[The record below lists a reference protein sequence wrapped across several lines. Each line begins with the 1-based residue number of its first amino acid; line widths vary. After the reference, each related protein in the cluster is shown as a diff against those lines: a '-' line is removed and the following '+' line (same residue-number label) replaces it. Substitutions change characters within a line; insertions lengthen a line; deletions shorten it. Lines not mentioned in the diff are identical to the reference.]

1 MASEASE
8 TSEIV
13 DIVTTPWSSDR
24 ESDRFAVENPA
35 NGGILAYV
43 QGAGEAEVD
52 RAVRAA
58 QAGFERWSRHSVIE
72 RGTVLLDA
80 ARVIREHADEL
91 AALESAENG
100 KPVRHARAFDIETC
114 IAIFEFFGRVVRDLH
129 GEARDSGTLLD
140 FTELRP
146 YGVVGA
152 IIPFNWPPIHTAGKI
167 APALAAGN
175 AVVIKPGEQ
184 APLVSLRI
192 IELVRQ
198 VLPDDV
204 LHAVPGR
211 AETGTAITSHPLVRK
226 ISFTGSP
233 GVGAA
238 VIRSA
243 AANLTP
249 TLMEL
254 GGKNPFVVFEDADL
268 DSAAHWALDAGY
280 YNQGEAC
287 TAGSRLIVQRTVYD
301 EFVRRL
307 APQVSALTVGDG
319 AKPGTQVGPLVTRA
333 QMNRVLDYIKI
344 GLDEGA
350 VIAAQAPLPTD
361 PDLSD
366 GFFVP
371 PTLLTGVRPDMR
383 VAKEEIFGP
392 VTVVIPFDDEHDAVR
407 IANGTDFGLVGG
419 VFSADQTRAIRVAR
433 RIEAGLMY
441 VNHYNRIAIGTPF
454 GGTKQSGFGREHT
467 LETLREFSYSRTLR
481 IPSGEGEVVGTLDAV

>member
-1 MASEASE
+1 MTVE
-8 TSEIV
+8 V
-13 DIVTTPWSSDR
+13 VTTPWSSDR

-35 NGGILAYV
+35 YGSVLAFV
-43 QGAGEAEVD
+43 QGAGAAEVD
-52 RAVRAA
+52 KAVHAA
-58 QAGFERWSRHSVIE
+58 QAGFERWSRRSATE
-72 RGTVLLDA
+72 RGSYLLEA
-80 ARVIREHADEL
+80 ARVIREHADEI

-100 KPVRHARAFDIETC
+100 KPVRFARAFDLEAC
-114 IAIFEFFGRVVRDLH
+114 IAIFEYFGRVVRDGLH
-129 GEARDSGTLLD
+129 GEARDSDTVLD

-175 AVVIKPGEQ
+175 AVVFKPGEQ
-184 APLVSLRI
+184 APLASLRV
-192 IELVRQ
+192 IELVRS

-204 LHAVPGR
+204 LHAVPGL
-211 AETGTAITSHPLVRK
+211 AETGEAISSHPLVRK
-226 ISFTGSP
+226 VTFTGSP

-268 DSAAHWALDAGY
+268 DSAARWALDAGY

-287 TAGSRLIVQRTVYD
+287 TAGSRFIVQRSVYD
-301 EFVRRL
+301 QFVERL
-307 APQVSALTVGDG
+307 APQVRALVVGDG
-319 AKPGTQVGPLVTRA
+319 AEPGTHVGPLVSRK

-344 GLDEGA
+344 GEDEGA
-350 VIAAQAPLPTD
+350 VIAAQSPLPTD
-361 PDLSD
+361 PKLAD
-366 GFFVP
+366 GFFAA
-371 PTLLTGVRPDMR
+371 PTLFTGVRPDMR

-392 VTVVIPFDDEHDAVR
+392 VAVVIPFEDEEDAVQ
-407 IANGTDFGLVGG
+407 IANGTDFGLVGA
-419 VFSADQTRAIRVAR
+419 VFSGDQPRAIRVGR

-441 VNHYNRIAIGTPF
+441 VNHYNRFAIGTPF

-467 LETLREFSYSRTLR
+467 LETLREFTYAKTLR
-481 IPSGEGEVVGTLDAV
+481 IPSGEGEITGPLDTV